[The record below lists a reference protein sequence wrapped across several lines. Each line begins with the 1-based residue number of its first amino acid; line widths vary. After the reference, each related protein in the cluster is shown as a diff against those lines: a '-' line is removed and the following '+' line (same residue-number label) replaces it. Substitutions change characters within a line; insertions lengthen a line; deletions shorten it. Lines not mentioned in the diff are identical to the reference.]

1 MKKISCLLIALLIM
15 LSSFTSCFSNSD
27 KELAKEIYSIVDSI
41 DENNSHQRVYEQL
54 SQFLTSE
61 KCDEI
66 INEYYSSVF
75 CEDSPQEAYAS
86 VYGSHDA
93 LLLHLGR
100 YEDFKNSVEQN
111 VSKYS
116 GEQYSYVLSLWIDLL
131 VSTKNVQGL
140 DSIKIQ
146 KIIIEFNFDNAE
158 IQEQWNIFL
167 YYWNLFWDLE
177 NPKKLKD
184 EIIYLRLYES
194 YRMSYVSSFLMYN
207 KYEDFSRLFVQ
218 EYQNDPFTGT
228 DIMYLIQ
235 QGNLTDEQLSTLD
248 TALENL
254 EEAYR
259 TNRTGIYPLKKEII
273 DNLQEMI
280 KT

>member
-1 MKKISCLLIALLIM
+1 M
-15 LSSFTSCFSNSD
+15 LFSFTSCFSNSD
-27 KELAKEIYSIVDSI
+27 KALAKEIYSIIDSVDK
-41 DENNSHQRVYEQL
+41 NNSHQKVYEQL

-111 VSKYS
+111 VNKYS

-131 VSTKNVQGL
+131 VSTENVQGL

-146 KIIIEFNFDNAE
+146 KIISEFNFDNAE

-167 YYWNLFWDLE
+167 YYWNLFWNLE
-177 NPKKLKD
+177 NPKELKD

-280 KT
+280 KTG

>member
-15 LSSFTSCFSNSD
+15 LFSFTSCFSNSD
-27 KELAKEIYSIVDSI
+27 KALAKEIYSIIDSV
-41 DENNSHQRVYEQL
+41 DENNSHQKVYEQL

-66 INEYYSSVF
+66 INEYYSSIF

-93 LLLHLGR
+93 LLIHLGR

-111 VSKYS
+111 VNKYS
-116 GEQYSYVLSLWIDLL
+116 GEQYSYALSLWIDLL
-131 VSTKNVQGL
+131 VSTENVQGL

-146 KIIIEFNFDNAE
+146 KIISEFNFDNAE

-177 NPKKLKD
+177 NPKELKD

-235 QGNLTDEQLSTLD
+235 QEVLTEDQLSALD
-248 TALENL
+248 TSLEKL
-254 EEAYR
+254 EEAYH
-259 TNRTGIYPLKKEII
+259 TNRPGIYPLKKEII

-280 KT
+280 S